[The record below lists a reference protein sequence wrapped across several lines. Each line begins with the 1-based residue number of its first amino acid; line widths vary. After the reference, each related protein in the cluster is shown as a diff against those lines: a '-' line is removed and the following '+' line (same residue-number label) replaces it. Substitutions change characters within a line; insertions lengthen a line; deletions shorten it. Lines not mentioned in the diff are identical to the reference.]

1 MIKLSKDLM
10 VRSEELK
17 INGLY
22 YLRSLR
28 GARKIRYVQA
38 FNRIHRSTAVDS
50 TQKDPRSV

>member
-1 MIKLSKDLM
+1 MKLSKDLM

-28 GARKIRYVQA
+28 GAKKIKYVWA
-38 FNRIHRSTAVDS
+38 FNRIHRSTAIDLA
-50 TQKDPRSV
+50 QRDP

>member
-1 MIKLSKDLM
+1 MMKLSKDLM

-28 GARKIRYVQA
+28 GARKIKYVQA

-50 TQKDPRSV
+50 ARRDPRSV

>member
-1 MIKLSKDLM
+1 MMKLSKDLM

-17 INGLY
+17 IDGLY

-28 GARKIRYVQA
+28 SARKIKYVWE

-50 TQKDPRSV
+50 AQRDPQSI

>member
-1 MIKLSKDLM
+1 MMKLSKDLM

-28 GARKIRYVQA
+28 GARKIKYVRA

-50 TQKDPRSV
+50 ARRDPRSV